1 MARSD
6 PIIIIV
12 ILLIFSSIS
21 AVIAG
26 GSWFLSKEEQSVI
39 TDEKDAIDI
48 NDNDFDYDYDYDYDS
63 NDSTEKFRYVKIL
76 RDKSQMGAAGVPG
89 MVNHHINLMEVE
101 VISDGVNVSLNAPV
115 TASST
120 HADLSP
126 MNLTDGNLSS
136 MAHTETDDIEWFLID
151 LGAEYPIDKIEVI
164 NRSDNDSASRTRG
177 IKIQLSKSADMSD
190 PKESNFVSVAQ
201 AVQATP
207 KITWVPEEGPGL
219 TAS

>member
-1 MARSD
+1 MAKSD

-26 GSWFLSKEEQSVI
+26 GAWFLIKEEQSVI
-39 TDEKDAIDI
+39 TEEKDAIDI
-48 NDNDFDYDYDYDYDS
+48 NDNDNDNDYDYDS

-76 RDKSQMGAAGVPG
+76 RDKSQIGAAGVPG
-89 MVNHHINLMEVE
+89 MANHHINLMEVE
-101 VISDGVNVSLNAPV
+101 VISDGVNVSFNAPV

-120 HADLSP
+120 HAGLSP
-126 MNLTDGNLSS
+126 MNLTDRNLST

-177 IKIQLSKSADMSD
+177 IKIQLSKSTDMSD

>member
-26 GSWFLSKEEQSVI
+26 GAWFLSKEEQSVI

>member
-1 MARSD
+1 MAKSD

-26 GSWFLSKEEQSVI
+26 GAWFLSKEEQSVI
-39 TDEKDAIDI
+39 TEEKDAIDI
-48 NDNDFDYDYDYDYDS
+48 NDNDNDFDYDYDYDS

-76 RDKSQMGAAGVPG
+76 RDKSQIGAAGVPWMG
-89 MVNHHINLMEVE
+89 NHHINLMEVE
-101 VISDGVNVSLNAPV
+101 VISDGVNVSFNAPV

-120 HADLSP
+120 HAGLSP
-126 MNLTDGNLSS
+126 MNLTDGNLST

>member
-26 GSWFLSKEEQSVI
+26 GAWFLSKEEQSVI

-207 KITWVPEEGPGL
+207 KNTWVPEEGPGL